1 MKNIIVIT
9 GASSGIG
16 REFAELLDKKEKV
29 DEIWVLARRLDRLEE
44 LKNVLST
51 PVKPISIDLS
61 NVENIKEYKK
71 MLDDEGANVKMLV
84 NCSGF
89 GKFNHYENISD
100 EVNQN
105 MIDLNIKAVVAM
117 TDATL
122 PHIGKGGKI
131 INIASCAAFQP
142 IPYINIYAAT
152 KAFVLSY
159 TRALNVELKYK
170 NITATAV
177 CPYWTK
183 TEFFDRAVV
192 KDEKTVI
199 INYGVMYDPKKVVL
213 KAYKDNL
220 KGKDISVYGGKNNIQ
235 KFFAKILPHKLVMKI
250 WCGMQKINGTPDIA
264 ERK

>member
-1 MKNIIVIT
+1 MKSIIVIT

-16 REFAELLDKKEKV
+16 REFAELLDKNVKA
-29 DEIWVLARRLDRLEE
+29 DEIWAIARRLDRLEN
-44 LKNVLST
+44 LKAILST
-51 PVKPISIDLS
+51 PVKPISLDLS
-61 NVENIKEYKK
+61 DISNIQTYKN
-71 MLDDEGANVKMLV
+71 MLAEEDADVKMLV
-84 NCSGF
+84 NCSGY
-89 GKFNHYENISD
+89 GKFNHYENVSP

-105 MIDLNIKAVVAM
+105 MIDLNVKAVVAM

-122 PHIGKGGKI
+122 PHMKSGSKI

-159 TRALNVELKYK
+159 TRALNSELHYK
-170 NITATAV
+170 GISATAV

-199 INYGVMYDPKKVVL
+199 INYGVMYDPKKVVA
-213 KAYKDNL
+213 KAYKDAM
-220 KGKDISVYGGKNNIQ
+220 KGKDVSVYGGVNNFQRILT
-235 KFFAKILPHKLVMKI
+235 KLLPHKLVMKI
-250 WCGMQKINGTPDIA
+250 WNKRQKFDGTPDI
-264 ERK
+264 R

>member
-1 MKNIIVIT
+1 MKNVIVIT

-16 REFAELLDKKEKV
+16 KEFAELLDKKISA
-29 DEIWVLARRLDRLEE
+29 DEIWAIARRKEKLEE
-44 LKNVLST
+44 LGNILKT
-51 PVKPISIDLS
+51 PVKPVSLDLS
-61 NVENIKEYKK
+61 DVSNVKIYKD
-71 MLDDEGANVKMLV
+71 MLEAEEANVKMLV
-84 NCSGF
+84 NCSGY
-89 GKFNHYENISD
+89 GKFNHYENISP

-105 MIDLNIKAVVAM
+105 MIDLNVKAVVAM

-122 PHIGKGGKI
+122 PHMEKGGKI

-199 INYGVMYDPKKVVL
+199 INYGVMYDPKEVVL
-213 KAYKDNL
+213 KAFNDAM
-220 KGKDISVYGGKNNIQ
+220 KGKDVSVYGGTNNFQ
-235 KFFAKILPHKLVMKI
+235 RFLTKILPHKLVMKV
-250 WCGMQKINGTPDIA
+250 WCRRQKFNGTPDI
-264 ERK
+264 R